1 MQIIPNAYF
10 ALWMTL
16 PFLVT
21 LFALNFLLVRPM
33 REYLEG
39 RDAAIHGARH
49 DAEHIAHNA
58 DAKLA
63 DLNAQLAR
71 AREQA
76 AAVRAATRQAAI
88 HKESEVV
95 DAARKQAEAA
105 LEAALA
111 GISAEAAAARASLR
125 DASVALSND
134 IAGQVLGR
142 RIDA

>member
-21 LFALNFLLVRPM
+21 LFALNFLLVRPV

-49 DAEHIAHNA
+49 DAEHIAHAA

-63 DLNAQLAR
+63 DLNAQIAR

-76 AAVRAATRQAAI
+76 AALRAAARQAAI

-105 LEAALA
+105 LESALA
-111 GISAEAAAARASLR
+111 GISAEATAARSSLR
-125 DASVALSND
+125 DAAVALSND

>member
-10 ALWMTL
+10 ALWMAL

-33 REYLEG
+33 RAYLEG

-49 DAEHIAHNA
+49 DAEHIAHAA

-63 DLNAQLAR
+63 DVNAQIAH
-71 AREQA
+71 AREHA
-76 AAVRAATRQAAI
+76 IAVRAAARQAAI
-88 HKESEVV
+88 HKESEIV
-95 DAARKQAEAA
+95 DAARKQAEVA

-111 GISAEAAAARASLR
+111 DIGAEAKAARASLR
-125 DASVALSND
+125 DAAVSLSND